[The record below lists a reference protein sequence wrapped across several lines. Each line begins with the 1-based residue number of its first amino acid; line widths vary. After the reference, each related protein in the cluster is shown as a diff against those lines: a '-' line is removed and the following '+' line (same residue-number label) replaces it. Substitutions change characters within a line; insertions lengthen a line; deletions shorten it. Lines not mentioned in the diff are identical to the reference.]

1 MHYTFANV
9 PDSTES
15 ASFSWTLASGRE
27 CTLDMQV
34 EPRADEDPG
43 YSSSQDEALA
53 AARDWMASFDIGLI
67 DVQGAE
73 REWLRLM
80 QRTEVGNPSVA
91 ELSQKF
97 SGDELEKYALVN
109 AATSGLA
116 DYLIDRDYDP
126 RILNSSAGLE
136 CDE

>member
-1 MHYTFANV
+1 MT
-9 PDSTES
+9 
-15 ASFSWTLASGRE
+15 
-27 CTLDMQV
+27 
-34 EPRADEDPG
+34 
-43 YSSSQDEALA
+43 
-53 AARDWMASFDIGLI
+53 SFDIGVI

-91 ELSQKF
+91 ELSQEF

-116 DYLIDRDYDP
+116 DYLTDRGYDP
-126 RILNSSAGLE
+126 RILTSGAGLE